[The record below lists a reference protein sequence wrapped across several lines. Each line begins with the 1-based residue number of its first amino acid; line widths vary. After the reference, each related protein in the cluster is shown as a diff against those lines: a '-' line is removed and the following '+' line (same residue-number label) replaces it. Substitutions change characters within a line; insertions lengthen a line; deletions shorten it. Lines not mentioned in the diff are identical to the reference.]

1 MLVGVTVRGRA
12 KRTRDIVRTNMKKAV
27 FEIIKK
33 NGDALAEYYENGS
46 FAMELSVNGKV
57 KRLRMYA
64 VNDLTKDKELNA
76 YGGHMAEELLDS
88 GKDVLGE
95 ELLKNGEPDF
105 AKVAKI
111 LPPITAGAFD
121 ILCGA
126 YSYLSGHASWSG
138 VMVDTQNGNVY
149 PQTVANDRIT
159 SPVFSPVTVDARLNR
174 NIPYQILLGGKFP
187 FLISVHKLQNEVYE
201 FFMFVEAGD
210 PDRDPVVWIRTK
222 KYNATTASEFEINYQ
237 IAARSRL
244 TQSRKIDKDT
254 FLETLFDSV
263 CYWDK
268 FDAQTAEFNIP
279 EKLIERVVG
288 GAMMSAAT
296 TFSGD
301 HAHYGH
307 FVYGEE
313 VHDNFPP
320 NYFWALEAC
329 CLLGQTVWAKGI
341 FSHLIRFVLNRQG
354 KFFYRQGEEELSGAS
369 AAEYGCI
376 LFIANRYQKLL
387 GAEAWDSECWE
398 KLIGMG
404 NVILENFVPCQEF
417 DGRRLI
423 LMCAEA
429 DTNTRIH
436 VYLNNNLW
444 ALRGLENLVALLS
457 SYGRSAQADE
467 FQNAVC
473 ELSNNVQ
480 DLLQTHTVKGTR
492 FGDLPPFR
500 LGYTAT
506 PHTLSSCKDTFSRMT
521 DEEFRRYST
530 ASYSRSEGNEGQDL
544 LENSYANYRYY
555 PEMLSSMLLPAEQAD
570 AIIKM
575 RENIGGEYLAMNRF
589 LERLDEWTALHNA
602 RYLLETERIDK
613 YLLLLYSHTC
623 HHGHPDLM
631 CYYEQ
636 VEPGKKWRAHDCVP
650 SLLTTPIMVG
660 WAFAYESVQDKKLS
674 LLKAIPKAWFE
685 HPFGVKNLMYSDG
698 SIDIQ
703 VDKDT
708 IVLRFS
714 SPLEREAELVWRK
727 KEVLSK
733 ADIAFGQE
741 YIQAIDGNRL
751 VLKKGVSE
759 AKIIIR

>member
-1 MLVGVTVRGRA
+1 
-12 KRTRDIVRTNMKKAV
+12 MKKTV
-27 FEIIKK
+27 FEIINK
-33 NGDALAEYYENGS
+33 NGDALKEYYENGS
-46 FAMELSVNGKV
+46 FTMELSIDGKV
-57 KRLRMYA
+57 KPFSMYQ
-64 VNDLTKDKELNA
+64 VDDLTKEKELNA
-76 YGGHMAEELLDS
+76 YGVYTEKELLDS
-88 GKDVLGE
+88 GRDVLSE
-95 ELLKNGEPDF
+95 ELLKNGEPNF
-105 AKVAKI
+105 KEVEKI
-111 LPPITAGAFD
+111 LPPVTGGAFD

-126 YSYLSGHASWSG
+126 YSFLSGRASWSG

-159 SPVFSPVTVDARLNR
+159 SPIFSPVMVDAKLNR
-174 NIPYQILLGGKFP
+174 NKPYQVLLGGKFP
-187 FLISVHKLQNEVYE
+187 FLISVHKIQDEVYE
-201 FFMFVEAGD
+201 FLMFVEAGD
-210 PDRDPVVWIRTK
+210 ADRDPIVWIRTK
-222 KYNATTASEFEINYQ
+222 KYNFASPSEFTLDYQ
-237 IAARSRL
+237 IVARSRL
-244 TQSRKIDKDT
+244 TQARKMDKAT
-254 FLETLFDSV
+254 FLDTLLDSLCYWEDFDS
-263 CYWDK
+263 K
-268 FDAQTAEFNIP
+268 TTQFALP
-279 EKLIERVVG
+279 EKLIEKVVG
-288 GAMMSAAT
+288 GTIMSTAT

-320 NYFWALEAC
+320 NYFWALEGC

-341 FSHLIRFVLNRQG
+341 FNHLIRYVLNKNG

-376 LFIANRYQKLL
+376 LFIVNRYKNLL
-387 GAEAWDSECWE
+387 GVEEWDKECWD

-404 NVILENFVPCQEF
+404 NVILDNFVPCKEF
-417 DGRRLI
+417 NGKRLI

-444 ALRGLENLVALLS
+444 AIRGLENLISLLDAHRKTAQTDKFKKVLLELSKNVSDLLS
-457 SYGRSAQADE
+457 QY
-467 FQNAVC
+467 
-473 ELSNNVQ
+473 
-480 DLLQTHTVKGTR
+480 TVKGTR

-506 PHTLSSCKDTFSRMT
+506 PHTLSSCKDTFSPLT
-521 DEEFRRYST
+521 EEEFSKYFT

-555 PEMLSSMLLPAEQAD
+555 PEMLSSMLLKKEQAD
-570 AIIKM
+570 AIVKM
-575 RENIGGEYLAMNRF
+575 REEIGGEYLVMNRF

-613 YLLLLYSHTC
+613 YLLLLYAHTC
-623 HHGHPDLM
+623 HHGHPELM

-660 WAFAYESVQDKKLS
+660 WAFAYETVEDKKLS
-674 LLKAIPKAWFE
+674 LLRAIPKEWFNK
-685 HPFGVKNLMYSDG
+685 PFSVKNLMYSNG

-703 VDKDT
+703 VDKNK
-708 IVLRFS
+708 IFLQFS
-714 SPLEREAELVWRK
+714 SPLESDAEIVWRC
-727 KEVLSK
+727 KETLTM
-733 ADIAFGQE
+733 ADIVEGNE
-741 YIQAIDGNRL
+741 YIEEVVKNRL
-751 VLKKGVSE
+751 VLKKGVS
-759 AKIIIR
+759 KMIIAIK

>member
-1 MLVGVTVRGRA
+1 
-12 KRTRDIVRTNMKKAV
+12 MKTKV
-27 FEIIKK
+27 FEIVKK
-33 NGDALAEYYENGS
+33 NGNSLREYYENGS
-46 FAMELSVNGKV
+46 FAMELAEGKSV
-57 KRLRMYA
+57 RRFCMYC
-64 VNDLTKDKELNA
+64 VDDIDKERTINA
-76 YGGHMAEELLDS
+76 YGGHTAEELLDS
-88 GKDVLGE
+88 GKDILAE
-95 ELLKNGEPDF
+95 ALLKNGDPDF
-105 AKVAKI
+105 AEVANI
-111 LPPITAGAFD
+111 LPPVTAGSFD

-126 YSYLSGHASWSG
+126 YCFLSGRASWSG

-159 SPVFSPVTVDARLNR
+159 SPIFSPVMVDARLNR
-174 NIPYQILLGGKFP
+174 NKPYQVLLGGKFP
-187 FLISVHKLQNEVYE
+187 FLISVHKLANTVYE

-222 KYNATTASEFEINYQ
+222 KYDVGAEKGFELDYRIV
-237 IAARSRL
+237 ARSRL
-244 TQSRKIDKDT
+244 TQARKIDKNT
-254 FLETLFDSV
+254 FLDTLFDSI
-263 CYWDK
+263 CYWNA
-268 FDAQTAEFNIP
+268 FDSQTAQFDIP
-279 EKLIERVVG
+279 EKLLENVVG
-288 GAMMSAAT
+288 GAVMSTAT

-320 NYFWALEAC
+320 NYFWALEGC

-341 FSHLIRFVLNRQG
+341 FSHLIRYVLDSHG
-354 KFFYRQGEEELSGAS
+354 KFFYRQGEDELSGAS

-376 LFIANRYQKLL
+376 LFIANKYQKLL
-387 GAEAWDSECWE
+387 GAETWDKECWE

-404 NVILENFVPCQEF
+404 NVIVDNFVPCAEF
-417 DGRRLI
+417 DNKRLI

-444 ALRGLENLVALLS
+444 AVRGLENLIALLES
-457 SYGRSAQADE
+457 HGKGAPANTFKDVLR
-467 FQNAVC
+467 
-473 ELSNNVQ
+473 ELSQNVEA
-480 DLLQTHTVKGTR
+480 LLQAHTVKDTR

-506 PHTLSSCKDTFSRMT
+506 PHTLSSCKDTFAPMT
-521 DEEFRRYST
+521 DEAFRRYFT

-555 PEMLSSMLLPAEQAD
+555 PEMLSSMLLEEEQAK
-570 AIIKM
+570 AIVKM

-602 RYLLETERIDK
+602 RYLLETGNIEK

-623 HHGHPDLM
+623 HHGHPELM

-636 VEPGKKWRAHDCVP
+636 VAPGQKWRAHDCVP

-660 WAFAYESVQDKKLS
+660 WAFAYETVEKNTLS
-674 LLKAIPKAWFE
+674 LLRAIPKAWFTK
-685 HPFGVKNLMYSDG
+685 PFKVKNLMYSDG
-698 SIDIQ
+698 CIDIRVEEQ
-703 VDKDT
+703 RVR
-708 IVLRFS
+708 VAFS
-714 SPLEREAELVWRK
+714 SPLQKQAEIVWRN
-727 KEVLSK
+727 KETLS
-733 ADIAFGQE
+733 ASDIVSGQE
-741 YIQAIDGNRL
+741 YIEAIAGNRL
-751 VLKKGVSE
+751 LLKKGVT
-759 AKIIIR
+759 KVDIVIR